1 MKLEKETDIEQA
13 GRDYLAQLLTS
24 DKEKS
29 PRNGGSHCEALSR
42 SSQFLVKGMKFWG

>member
-29 PRNGGSHCEALSR
+29 PEMVAAIAKLYHEVVN
-42 SSQFLVKGMKFWG
+42 F